1 MPRRANRDRLL
12 SPQKLPAKLLAIRLA
27 LNESQNGILLR
38 LGFENEFGRDYVS
51 KWERGLLEPP
61 LLVLAAYADTA
72 NIFLEVLVHDN
83 HELPSDLPAKTKS
96 IGIEIE

>member
-1 MPRRANRDRLL
+1 MPRRANRSRPL
-12 SPQKLPAKLLAIRLA
+12 SPQKLSAKLLAIRVA

-61 LLVLAAYADTA
+61 LLVLAAYADIA
-72 NIFLEVLVHDN
+72 NVFFEVLVRDN
-83 HELPSDLPAKTKS
+83 LRLPSDLPAKTKS
-96 IGIEIE
+96 MGTERG